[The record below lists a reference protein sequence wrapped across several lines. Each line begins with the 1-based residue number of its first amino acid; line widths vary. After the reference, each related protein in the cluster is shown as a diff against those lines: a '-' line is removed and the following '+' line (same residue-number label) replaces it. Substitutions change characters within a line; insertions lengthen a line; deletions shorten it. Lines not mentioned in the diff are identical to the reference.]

1 MTRLA
6 IAATERIP
14 DGPKRVLKALQDP
27 PAPTNLYTDAPID
40 PPHPKVEV
48 IKTEDPGAR
57 MIKDLLEGKID
68 AAVRG
73 AVPSHP
79 VKKLTKTLDLPATGR
94 STVLET
100 KEGPKLLTPVA
111 IDEGHDVNELTELG
125 FLAAEAYSRM
135 TGGEPRIAVLSG
147 GRLEDAGRHP
157 VVDQTL
163 EKCEN
168 VAERLRR
175 KGLHA
180 DHVGI
185 LVEEALETHD
195 VLLFHDGI
203 AGNLAFR
210 CLVLA
215 AGFSSHGAPSLWAL
229 REGIVFVDTSR
240 SQRPGGYSR
249 ALRLA
254 LSLTRRG

>member
-1 MTRLA
+1 MTRIA

-14 DGPKRVLKALQDP
+14 DGPERVLQALRDP
-27 PAPTNLYTDAPID
+27 PAPVNLYTDAPTD
-40 PPHPKVEV
+40 PPHPRVDV
-48 IKTEDPGAR
+48 IETEDPGTR
-57 MIKDLLEGKID
+57 MIEDLLEGRID

-79 VKKLTKTLDLPATGR
+79 VKELAEALDLPATGR

-100 KEGPKLLTPVA
+100 EEGLKLLTPVA
-111 IDEGHDVNELTELG
+111 IDEGHDVDELTELG
-125 FLAAEAYSRM
+125 LLAAEAHSRM

-147 GRLEDAGRHP
+147 GRLEDVGRHP
-157 VVDQTL
+157 TVDETL
-163 EKCEN
+163 EKGEN

-175 KGLHA
+175 EGLHA

-185 LVEEALETHD
+185 LVEEALKTHD

-215 AGFSSHGAPSLWAL
+215 AGFPSHGAPCLWAL
-229 REGIVFVDTSR
+229 KEGVVFVDTSR
-240 SQRPGGYSR
+240 SQRPEGYSR

-254 LSLTRRG
+254 LSLAER